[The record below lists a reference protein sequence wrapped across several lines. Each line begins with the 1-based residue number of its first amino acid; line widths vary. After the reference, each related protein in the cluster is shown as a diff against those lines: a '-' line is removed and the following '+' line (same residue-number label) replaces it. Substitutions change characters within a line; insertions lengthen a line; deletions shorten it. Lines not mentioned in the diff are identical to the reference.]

1 MHTGQH
7 IRTDS
12 GSSWFF
18 DAGRIALDFA
28 HTGGFADDPD
38 GRRPRSRLGELLMTP
53 ADLDEWL
60 SEHTEP
66 IDVGAN
72 ARELQDA
79 RALRA
84 AIGRLAVGSGPRT
97 GRVRG
102 GPGRRGGG
110 PPRRRRPHPAHAR
123 RHRHRQPV
131 RRPAGRAPEPPGW
144 TAPGRR
150 QPCPAHPGAVERRP
164 RRRVPVHRGRL
175 RRRRGRRPTHP
186 AEPVLGAGL
195 RAGVL
200 RLLARRHPSLVRDA
214 AVRQPRQGARR
225 AGAARPPDHA
235 ATRPTRAR

>member
-84 AIGRLAVGSGPRT
+84 AIGRLAVAAA
-97 GRVRG
+97 
-102 GPGRRGGG
+102 
-110 PPRRRRPHPAHAR
+110 PA
-123 RHRHRQPV
+123 
-131 RRPAGRAPEPPGW
+131 PASSAADRA
-144 TAPGRR
+144 
-150 QPCPAHPGAVERRP
+150 AV
-164 RRRVPVHRGRL
+164 
-175 RRRRGRRPTHP
+175 
-186 AEPVLGAGL
+186 AAGL
-195 RAGVL
+195 RAGGGRTRPTPDDIDTVNL
-200 RLLARRHPSLVRDA
+200 FAALPDVPPSLPGGR
-214 AVRQPRQGARR
+214 RR
-225 AGAARPPDHA
+225 AGANRVRLTQALSSVARDA
-235 ATRPTRAR
+235 VSLFNEVGFDDVEADGRPTRLSRCSAPDCGLVFYDSSRGGTRRWCAMQRCGNRAKVRAHRARRAAA